1 MPNSEQIIAGE
12 ELLRRIEG
20 APFTGP
26 MLDVAPT
33 RGTKVTGLDEA
44 DVPAVMELLERAFG
58 SYEEVDV
65 RPDDD
70 LRFNLELSPLA
81 AKENWRS
88 AQRLH
93 EIIAFLRSPD
103 GCPWDRAQ
111 DWQSLAPKVAEEA
124 YEVVDAIADGDPTE
138 LASELG
144 DLLLIVALL
153 SQIAEEQDAFTI
165 EDVYETVN
173 RKLIRRHPHV
183 FGDEAAETPEAVLS
197 TWQRIKREERGTST
211 KLRSKYGRLPTSMP
225 AIAKATVMRDDA
237 GDLANVGV
245 LPNGVTLLG
254 MIEAAIASGRN
265 PEAELQD
272 ALNQKYAT
280 N

>member
-1 MPNSEQIIAGE
+1 MPIHEQIIGGE

-33 RGTKVTGLDEA
+33 RRTKVTGLDEA

-58 SYEEVDV
+58 PYEEVNV

-70 LRFNLELSPLA
+70 LRFDLELSPLA
-81 AKENWRS
+81 ATENWRS

-93 EIIAFLRSPD
+93 EIIAFLRSPQ

-111 DWQSLAPKVAEEA
+111 NWQSLAPKVAEEA
-124 YEVVDAIADGDPTE
+124 YEVIDAIADGDSAE
-138 LASELG
+138 LAGELG

-153 SQIAEEQDAFTI
+153 TQIAEEQGAFTI
-165 EDVYETVN
+165 EDLYETVN

-197 TWQRIKREERGTST
+197 TWQRIKREERGTTS
-211 KLRSKYGRLPTSMP
+211 KPRSKYDRLPKAMP
-225 AIAKATVMRDDA
+225 AIAKAAIMREDA
-237 GDLANVGV
+237 TILASEGV
-245 LPNGVTLLG
+245 LPDGTTLLA
-254 MIEAAIASGRN
+254 MIETAIASGRD
-265 PEAELQD
+265 PEAELQA
-272 ALNQKYAT
+272 ALDQKYAT
-280 N
+280 I